1 MASWTKHA
9 DSWLKCDILLDPKK
23 ANALRLYDYLL
34 LSAFKRPGRK
44 DGVEIP
50 RGAVPKTEKQL
61 YETLSLTRKEFRV
74 ALAALLSAN
83 KIAVTKHTGFT
94 VFSVIDYDCDFQK
107 SSKNKLHVQSSPQNG
122 EKTNSSSD
130 ASMQSVIDYDCEY
143 NTGPQKGPQKG
154 PRKNVKNSQCFQ
166 GLRDSDEEQKGHEKG
181 HVWGHKKG
189 HEKETEKSK
198 EEEKEKRTKKEKE
211 EEKKKDKEKYCG
223 GGGGGVFIAR
233 SREDLDD
240 EENAAAVDSVI
251 EAACS
256 FGELKKVFSGLPVD
270 TQFKFRQT
278 ADTLFQRFFGRIP
291 SHFDCLSLF
300 SMLCWSLYGDGE
312 FFRLSD
318 DDVELLTLA
327 FKAAADAGHSDLAYL
342 HGVFRRFRQRG
353 IRTPSDFYAFEL
365 SRAGIL

>member
-94 VFSVIDYDCDFQK
+94 VFSVIDYDC
-107 SSKNKLHVQSSPQNG
+107 
-122 EKTNSSSD
+122 
-130 ASMQSVIDYDCEY
+130 EY
-143 NTGPQKGPQKG
+143 NTGPRKGPRLGPQKG

-181 HVWGHKKG
+181 HVWGHEKG

-198 EEEKEKRTKKEKE
+198 EE
-211 EEKKKDKEKYCG
+211 
-223 GGGGGVFIAR
+223 
-233 SREDLDD
+233 
-240 EENAAAVDSVI
+240 
-251 EAACS
+251 
-256 FGELKKVFSGLPVD
+256 
-270 TQFKFRQT
+270 
-278 ADTLFQRFFGRIP
+278 
-291 SHFDCLSLF
+291 
-300 SMLCWSLYGDGE
+300 
-312 FFRLSD
+312 
-318 DDVELLTLA
+318 
-327 FKAAADAGHSDLAYL
+327 
-342 HGVFRRFRQRG
+342 
-353 IRTPSDFYAFEL
+353 
-365 SRAGIL
+365 